1 MISRFRKDRRGAVA
15 VVVAVTAVAM
25 MLFVGVAIDSTRA
38 YYVKDVLQKSL
49 DSAGLAAG
57 ATLDAQYLQS
67 DAQEFFN
74 ANFASMGATA
84 VLDSF
89 NVNVDSSGN
98 VISLSATA
106 TMETSFMAL
115 GGIQTVTVAASTEV
129 TRETG
134 SMEVVLVMDNTGSMS
149 SSGKL
154 DAMKTAATDLVNIL
168 FGSETVHPNL
178 WVGLVPFAS
187 TVNVGARTGWLSAAG
202 QAIINND
209 DYHPITWKGCMM
221 ARDYPNGDDMT
232 EAAPSTEGF
241 EPYWYEDTYYGY
253 NNWIY
258 GSAGMTAWLARDP
271 NCCNVVQTDPGGA
284 SGDTGPNNYC
294 GTEVTS
300 LTPVK
305 ASVIAGINAMQ
316 ARGWTQINQG
326 MVWGWRLLSPDWR
339 GLWGGETPAALPAD
353 YNDPQVQKAI
363 VVLTDG
369 DNTFNGTKTAY
380 DTPANF
386 GGSES
391 ARVAFLNNRLSTV
404 CTNVKAQGVQV
415 FAITF
420 GGSISS
426 GTQTL
431 MQNCATVPTYYFHAP
446 TNSQL
451 QTVFQ
456 TIASEL
462 QALRIS
468 N

>member
-15 VVVAVTAVAM
+15 VVVAMTAVAM

-57 ATLDAQYLQS
+57 ATLDAQYLQA

-149 SSGKL
+149 SGGKL

-187 TVNVGARTGWLSAAG
+187 TVNVGARNGWLSAAG

-209 DYHPITWKGCMM
+209 DFHPVTWKGCMM
-221 ARDYPNGDDMT
+221 ARDYPGGDDMT

-241 EPYWYEDTYYGY
+241 EPYWYEDTY
-253 NNWIY
+253 
-258 GSAGMTAWLARDP
+258 
-271 NCCNVVQTDPGGA
+271 
-284 SGDTGPNNYC
+284 
-294 GTEVTS
+294 
-300 LTPVK
+300 
-305 ASVIAGINAMQ
+305 
-316 ARGWTQINQG
+316 
-326 MVWGWRLLSPDWR
+326 
-339 GLWGGETPAALPAD
+339 
-353 YNDPQVQKAI
+353 
-363 VVLTDG
+363 
-369 DNTFNGTKTAY
+369 
-380 DTPANF
+380 
-386 GGSES
+386 
-391 ARVAFLNNRLSTV
+391 
-404 CTNVKAQGVQV
+404 
-415 FAITF
+415 
-420 GGSISS
+420 
-426 GTQTL
+426 
-431 MQNCATVPTYYFHAP
+431 
-446 TNSQL
+446 
-451 QTVFQ
+451 
-456 TIASEL
+456 
-462 QALRIS
+462 
-468 N
+468 